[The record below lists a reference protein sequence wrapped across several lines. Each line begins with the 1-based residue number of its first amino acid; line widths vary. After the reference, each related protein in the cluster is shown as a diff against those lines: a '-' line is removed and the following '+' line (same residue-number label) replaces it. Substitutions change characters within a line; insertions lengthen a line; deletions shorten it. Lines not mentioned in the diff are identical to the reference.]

1 MSHQI
6 LRILEVADRTGLA
19 RSSIYAKI
27 QAGDFPRPIKL
38 GARSV
43 GWLEADVDHWI
54 DQQISRSREGVCD
67 AK

>member
-6 LRILEVADRTGLA
+6 LRIFEVADRTGLA

-38 GARSV
+38 STRSV
-43 GWLEADVDHWI
+43 GWLEADVNQWI
-54 DQQISRSREGVCD
+54 ERQISRSREGVCD

>member
-6 LRILEVADRTGLA
+6 LRIFEVADRTGLA

-38 GARSV
+38 SSRSV
-43 GWLEADVDHWI
+43 GWLEADVNQWI
-54 DQQISRSREGVCD
+54 ECQISRSREGVCGE
-67 AK
+67 K

>member
-6 LRILEVADRTGLA
+6 LRIFEVSDRTGLA

-38 GARSV
+38 GTRSV
-43 GWLEADVDHWI
+43 GWLEADVNQWI
-54 DQQISRSREGVCD
+54 DHQISRSREGV
-67 AK
+67 

>member
-6 LRILEVADRTGLA
+6 LRIFEVADRTGLA

-38 GARSV
+38 SSRSV
-43 GWLEADVDHWI
+43 GWLEADVNQWI
-54 DQQISRSREGVCD
+54 ERQISRSREGVCD

>member
-6 LRILEVADRTGLA
+6 LRIFEVADRTGLA

-38 GARSV
+38 STRSV
-43 GWLEADVDHWI
+43 GWLEADVNQWI
-54 DQQISRSREGVCD
+54 ELQISRSREKACGE
-67 AK
+67 K

>member
-38 GARSV
+38 STRSV
-43 GWLEADVDHWI
+43 GWLEADVNQWI
-54 DQQISRSREGVCD
+54 ELQISRSREKACGE
-67 AK
+67 K

>member
-38 GARSV
+38 STRSV
-43 GWLEADVDHWI
+43 GWLEADVNQWI
-54 DQQISRSREGVCD
+54 DRQISRSREGVCD

>member
-6 LRILEVADRTGLA
+6 LRIFEVAHRTGLA

-27 QAGDFPRPIKL
+27 QNGDFPRPIKL

-43 GWLEADVDHWI
+43 GWLEADVNQWI
-54 DQQISRSREGVCD
+54 ERQISRSREGVCD

>member
-27 QAGDFPRPIKL
+27 QARDFPRPIQL

>member
-6 LRILEVADRTGLA
+6 LRIFEVADRTGLA

-43 GWLEADVDHWI
+43 GWLEADVNQWI
-54 DQQISRSREGVCD
+54 DHQISRSREGVCD

>member
-6 LRILEVADRTGLA
+6 LRIFEVADRTGLA

-27 QAGDFPRPIKL
+27 QAGDFPRLIKL
-38 GARSV
+38 SARSV
-43 GWLEADVDHWI
+43 GWLEADVNQWI
-54 DQQISRSREGVCD
+54 ERQISRSREGVCD

>member
-6 LRILEVADRTGLA
+6 LRIFEVADRTGLA

-38 GARSV
+38 STRSV
-43 GWLEADVDHWI
+43 GLLEADVNQWI
-54 DQQISRSREGVCD
+54 ELQISRSREKACGE
-67 AK
+67 K